1 MKKIIGI
8 LALIVVVATV
18 SIFGYKTFVVDKPVE
33 IQESGDSP
41 VDPQSKLAKDVRI
54 EAVNV
59 NNKADHININNR
71 YPSITSFKSKEFE
84 NYINKTIAGNIADYR
99 NEINEIVD
107 DYTLDV
113 KQYSYI
119 TDFERYNW
127 GSYLTLVIK
136 QDYQTGGIRSN
147 TWKEIYNIDVDTERI
162 IYLEDI
168 FRATV
173 DYEDAIIAEITKQA
187 KDRNIVL
194 MGGDGLK
201 KLPTKQKFYIRDGNL
216 IMYFDPSEVAAN
228 KYGALEFEMPFEIDS
243 EGYFEIAKAK

>member
-18 SIFGYKTFVVDKPVE
+18 SIFGYKMLGEDKPVDNPV
-33 IQESGDSP
+33 SGDQT
-41 VDPQSKLAKDVRI
+41 VIVGSKLAKDVRI
-54 EAVNV
+54 EPVNV

-71 YPSITSFKSKEFE
+71 YPSIKSFKSKEFE
-84 NYINKTIAGNIADYR
+84 NHINKTIAANIADYR
-99 NEINEIVD
+99 NEINEVVD

-147 TWKEIYNIDVDTERI
+147 SWKEIYNIDVSTERI

-173 DYEDAIIAEITKQA
+173 DYEDAIIAEVTKQA
-187 KDRNIVL
+187 KEKNIVL
-194 MGGDGLK
+194 MGGDGLQ

-228 KYGALEFEMPFEIDS
+228 KYGALEFEMPFEIDE
-243 EGYFEIAKAK
+243 EGYFEVAK

>member
-1 MKKIIGI
+1 MKKIIAI
-8 LALIVVVATV
+8 LALIVVVATG
-18 SIFGYKTFVVDKPVE
+18 SILIYKNIGDNTGDE
-33 IQESGDSP
+33 QHGSGDII
-41 VDPQSKLAKDVRI
+41 VDNQKPLAKNVII
-54 EAVNV
+54 ESVPV

-71 YPSITSFKSKEFE
+71 YPSIKSFKSKEFE
-84 NYINKTIAGNIADYR
+84 SFINRTIAANIAEYR
-99 NEINEIVD
+99 NEINEVVD

-119 TDFERYNW
+119 TDYERYNW
-127 GSYLTLVIK
+127 GSYLTLIVK
-136 QDYQTGGIRSN
+136 HDYQTGGIRSN
-147 TWKEIYNIDVDTERI
+147 TWKEIYNIDVSTERI

-187 KDRNIVL
+187 KERNVVL
-194 MGGDGLK
+194 MGGDGLQ

-243 EGYFEIAKAK
+243 EGYFVVTK

>member
-1 MKKIIGI
+1 MKKVLAI
-8 LALIVVVATV
+8 LAFVVVVAAV
-18 SIFGYKTFVVDKPVE
+18 SIFGYKFITDKPADIE
-33 IQESGDSP
+33 DSGDKP
-41 VDPQSKLAKDVRI
+41 TQI
-54 EAVNV
+54 VNDGKKQAADTRVESIVV
-59 NNKADHININNR
+59 NNKADHINISNR
-71 YPSITSFKSKEFE
+71 YPAITSFASKEFE
-84 NYINKTIAGNIADYR
+84 NYINKTIAANIADYR

-147 TWKEIYNIDVDTERI
+147 TWKEIYNIDVAKERI

-173 DYEDAIIAEITKQA
+173 DYEDAIIKEITTQA
-187 KDRNIVL
+187 TAKNIVL

-216 IMYFDPSEVAAN
+216 ILYFDPSEVAAN
-228 KYGALEFEMPFEIDS
+228 KYGALEFEMPFEIDA
-243 EGYFEIAKAK
+243 EGFFEVK

>member
-1 MKKIIGI
+1 MKKIIAI
-8 LALIVVVATV
+8 LALIVVIGV
-18 SIFGYKTFVVDKPVE
+18 GYVFLLGPDGILNKDDTRSEENHEEVNPIDGP
-33 IQESGDSP
+33 
-41 VDPQSKLAKDVRI
+41 LAKDVII
-54 EAVNV
+54 ESVPV

-71 YPSITSFKSKEFE
+71 YPSIKSFKSKEFE
-84 NYINKTIAGNIADYR
+84 NYINKTIAGNIAEYR

-119 TDFERYNW
+119 TNFERYNW
-127 GSYLTLVIK
+127 GSYLTLIVNH
-136 QDYQTGGIRSN
+136 DYQTGGIRSN
-147 TWKEIYNIDVDTERI
+147 TWKEIYNIDVSTERI

-187 KDRNIVL
+187 KDKNIVL

-228 KYGALEFEMPFEIDS
+228 KYGVLEFEMPFKIDS
-243 EGYFEIAKAK
+243 EGYFEISE

>member
-1 MKKIIGI
+1 MKKILAI
-8 LALIVVVATV
+8 LAFVVVVAAV
-18 SIFGYKTFVVDKPVE
+18 SIFGYKALNKEQPVGN
-33 IQESGDSP
+33 ESGDKVVV
-41 VDPQSKLAKDVRI
+41 VDDKNLAAGTRVESI
-54 EAVNV
+54 VV
-59 NNKADHININNR
+59 NNKADHINISNK
-71 YPSITSFKSKEFE
+71 YPAITSFKSKEFE

-113 KQYSYI
+113 KQYSYV
-119 TDFERYNW
+119 TDFDKYTW
-127 GSYLTLVIK
+127 GNYLTLVIK

-147 TWKEIYNIDVDTERI
+147 QWKEIYNIDVSKERI

-173 DYEDAIIAEITKQA
+173 DYEDAIIKEITAQA
-187 KDRNIVL
+187 TAKNIVL
-194 MGGDGLK
+194 MGGDGLQ

-216 IMYFDPSEVAAN
+216 ILYFDPSEVAAN

-243 EGYFEIAKAK
+243 EGYFEVK

>member
-18 SIFGYKTFVVDKPVE
+18 SIFGYKMINEEKPIE
-33 IQESGDSP
+33 NPNSGDQ
-41 VDPQSKLAKDVRI
+41 VVVNGDILAKDVRV
-54 EAVNV
+54 ESVNV
-59 NNKADHININNR
+59 NNKADHINIDNR

-113 KQYSYI
+113 KQYSYL

-147 TWKEIYNIDVDTERI
+147 TWKEIYNIDVSTERI

-173 DYEDAIIAEITKQA
+173 DYEDAIIAEVTKQA

-194 MGGDGLK
+194 MGGDGLQ
-201 KLPTKQKFYIRDGNL
+201 KLPTKQKFYIRDGKL

-243 EGYFEIAKAK
+243 EGFFEVAK

>member
-1 MKKIIGI
+1 MKKVLAI
-8 LALIVVVATV
+8 LAFVVVVAAV
-18 SIFGYKTFVVDKPVE
+18 SIFGYKFITDKPSGVTESGDKPVE
-33 IQESGDSP
+33 IIDNGKKQAADTR
-41 VDPQSKLAKDVRI
+41 V
-54 EAVNV
+54 EAIVV
-59 NNKADHININNR
+59 NNKADHINISNK
-71 YPSITSFKSKEFE
+71 YPAITSFSSKEFE

-147 TWKEIYNIDVDTERI
+147 TWKEIYNIDVAKERI

-173 DYEDAIIAEITKQA
+173 DYEDAIIKEITAQA
-187 KDRNIVL
+187 TAKNIVL

-216 IMYFDPSEVAAN
+216 VLYFDPSEVAAN

-243 EGYFEIAKAK
+243 EGYFEVK

>member
-18 SIFGYKTFVVDKPVE
+18 SIFGYKMIGEEKPIEVPN
-33 IQESGDSP
+33 SGDQT
-41 VDPQSKLAKDVRI
+41 VVLGSKLAKDVRI

-71 YPSITSFKSKEFE
+71 YPSIKSFKSKEFE
-84 NYINKTIAGNIADYR
+84 NHINKTIAANIADYR
-99 NEINEIVD
+99 NEINEVVD

-127 GSYLTLVIK
+127 GSYLTLVVK

-147 TWKEIYNIDVDTERI
+147 TWKEIYNIDVATERI

-194 MGGDGLK
+194 MGGDGLH

-228 KYGALEFEMPFEIDS
+228 KYGALEFEMPFEIDD
-243 EGYFEIAKAK
+243 EGYFEVNK

>member
-8 LALIVVVATV
+8 LALIVVIATV
-18 SIFGYKTFVVDKPVE
+18 SIFGYKMIGEEKP
-33 IQESGDSP
+33 IDNPTSGDTP
-41 VDPQSKLAKDVRI
+41 VVLGSKLAKDVRI
-54 EAVNV
+54 EPVNV
-59 NNKADHININNR
+59 NNKADHINIDNR

-147 TWKEIYNIDVDTERI
+147 SWKEIYNIDVSTERI

-173 DYEDAIIAEITKQA
+173 DYEDAIIAEVTKQA

-194 MGGDGLK
+194 MGGDGLH

-228 KYGALEFEMPFEIDS
+228 KYGALEFEMPFEIDE
-243 EGYFEIAKAK
+243 EGYFEVTK

>member
-1 MKKIIGI
+1 MKKVLAI
-8 LALIVVVATV
+8 LAFVVVVAAV
-18 SIFGYKTFVVDKPVE
+18 SIFGYKFVTDKPIDNPESGDKPVVNVDNGKK
-33 IQESGDSP
+33 QAADTRVESI
-41 VDPQSKLAKDVRI
+41 V
-54 EAVNV
+54 V
-59 NNKADHININNR
+59 NNKADHINISNK
-71 YPSITSFKSKEFE
+71 YPAITSFASKEFE
-84 NYINKTIAGNIADYR
+84 NYINKTIAANIADYR

-147 TWKEIYNIDVDTERI
+147 TWKEIYNIDVAKERI

-173 DYEDAIIAEITKQA
+173 DYEDAIIKEITAQA
-187 KDRNIVL
+187 TAKNIVL

-216 IMYFDPSEVAAN
+216 ILYFDPSEVAAN
-228 KYGALEFEMPFEIDS
+228 KYGALEFEMPFEIDA
-243 EGYFEIAKAK
+243 EGFFEVK